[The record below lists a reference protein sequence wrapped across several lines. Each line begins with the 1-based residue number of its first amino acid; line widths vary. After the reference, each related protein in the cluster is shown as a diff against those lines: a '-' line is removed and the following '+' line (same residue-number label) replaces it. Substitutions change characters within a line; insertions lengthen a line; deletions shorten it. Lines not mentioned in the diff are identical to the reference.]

1 MMALPIN
8 IEDLLNADSRDY
20 STCKGYKFRYDTLD
34 RLTSAQY
41 AEGFNL
47 SSTPQYDYSDS
58 VVYNP
63 NSAITHLR
71 RMGKSLQGGA
81 CIDNVSFTY
90 SGNQLSAAQDT
101 GIPASLMGDAFHF
114 VDGDDYYSEYSYDG
128 CGALTSDSNKGVYKI
143 LYDFNGMPTCV
154 WFDNGSI
161 TDYVYTADGVKLKTV
176 HRTAV
181 PGTVPS
187 GSTPSLS
194 EQNTLSKDSTLYVGA
209 LEVESSIREKYYYAN
224 GYLDIVY
231 GNLDSYNYYATDH
244 LGNVR
249 HVARATPSGVGS
261 IIQTNNY
268 YPFGGLL
275 NEGDNQLYVQKKLYN
290 GKEYDRMQG
299 LNLYDYGAR
308 QYDPAIC
315 RFTSMDP
322 LCEKYYNIS
331 PYAYCGG
338 NPVNRI
344 DPDGRDWY
352 SYDGCYQWVSSTNE
366 TYKDKSGNK
375 WKNVG
380 HTYTDYA
387 TGMYYSLFGQKYN
400 KGHKD
405 LKAVKSID
413 NAMIGI
419 LQSCLIW
426 VDIHPHTTIGF

>member
-1 MMALPIN
+1 M
-8 IEDLLNADSRDY
+8 
-20 STCKGYKFRYDTLD
+20 YK
-34 RLTSAQY
+34 
-41 AEGFNL
+41 
-47 SSTPQYDYSDS
+47 
-58 VVYNP
+58 
-63 NSAITHLR
+63 
-71 RMGKSLQGGA
+71 
-81 CIDNVSFTY
+81 
-90 SGNQLSAAQDT
+90 
-101 GIPASLMGDAFHF
+101 
-114 VDGDDYYSEYSYDG
+114 
-128 CGALTSDSNKGVYKI
+128 
-143 LYDFNGMPTCV
+143 
-154 WFDNGSI
+154 
-161 TDYVYTADGVKLKTV
+161 
-176 HRTAV
+176 
-181 PGTVPS
+181 
-187 GSTPSLS
+187 
-194 EQNTLSKDSTLYVGA
+194 
-209 LEVESSIREKYYYAN
+209 
-224 GYLDIVY
+224 
-231 GNLDSYNYYATDH
+231 DH

-261 IIQTNNY
+261 IIQANNY

-275 NEGDNQLYVQKKLYN
+275 NEGDNQLYVQRKLYN